1 MEVQVIEMR
10 NSGEEIGLGQYRS
23 FLFGNFALEVIEGQ
37 RQMAIQLQNSGKMHD
52 VQLSIHDPTKQKGE
66 FALN

>member
-37 RQMAIQLQNSGKMHD
+37 RQMAI
-52 VQLSIHDPTKQKGE
+52 
-66 FALN
+66 